1 MKTPLR
7 IRERIQIL
15 RDHWYSHIPFN
26 EQLEKI
32 DDKLR
37 LLLDQLVDIRSV
49 KPATGRLRLRQE
61 LGVQILRLLSS
72 YAGRI
77 GVEFRLDFGTLLG
90 AVRHGGFVPWDDD
103 IDISLMR
110 QDYEMFCEH
119 LVQGL
124 PGGLLFERGSSLRH
138 GHFGIARVFDPVTDV
153 HVDLYPYERFDG
165 AARTDSVQTKWEND
179 YQEEF
184 REVASAAGTRG
195 LSPALLDRIANWQ
208 KEHATGTGDCVGI
221 VMSMEYFVSL
231 PIYRCVFREQD
242 IFPLK
247 SIEFEGCPFL
257 APAEPERV
265 LAKIYG
271 DIMRFPP
278 DAGHSAHAVS
288 SANEAGTAAI
298 RARIDDISA
307 LVRQNA

>member
-1 MKTPLR
+1 MNIFKELFAKLHIAREHMTSEYRLHKR
-7 IRERIQIL
+7 I
-15 RDHWYSHIPFN
+15 DG
-26 EQLEKI
+26 LE
-32 DDKLR
+32 DKL
-37 LLLDQLVDIRSV
+37 LLLIDNSLDITRI

-72 YAGRI
+72 LAGRV

-110 QDYEMFCEH
+110 QDYERFCEH
-119 LVQGL
+119 LGHGL
-124 PGGLLFERGSSLRH
+124 PGGLRFARWSSIRH

-153 HVDLYPYERFDG
+153 YIDIYPYERVDG
-165 AARTDSVQTKWEND
+165 ATRIDGVQTEWEND

-184 REVASAAGTRG
+184 RAVAAATATRG
-195 LSPALLDRIANWQ
+195 VSPALLDRIANWQ
-208 KEHATGTGDCVGI
+208 KEHLTGTGNCVGI

-247 SIEFEGCPFL
+247 PIGFEGLSFL

-271 DIMRFPP
+271 DIMRFPA
-278 DAGHSAHAVS
+278 DAGHSAHAGYIV
-288 SANEAGTAAI
+288 NEAGMATI

-307 LVRQNA
+307 LVRQEA